1 MQEVLVIGSLA
12 YDSVKTPSGVA
23 KRSLGGSANYFSV
36 AASLFAKV
44 RVVGVVGTDYLAT
57 DKEILA
63 KRGVD
68 LAGMQTVEGETF
80 HWEGTYEANLNEAI
94 TLKTELNVFATFNPE
109 VPEAYKK
116 SSHVFLA
123 NIEPTLQ
130 LKVLSQ
136 IKEPKFVGMDTMNFW
151 INSKQSDLLKVIEK
165 VDIVFMN
172 ETEAKMLTQENNT
185 IKAIKKVVDLGPMYV
200 VVKRGEYGSTLYSKE
215 HGFYNCPA
223 LPIENVVDPTGAG
236 DSFAGGFF
244 GYLVK
249 NVNGKPSW
257 TDLRHAVV
265 AGTVMSSQTIQNFS
279 VKALIEVNQ
288 SNFDQLNADL
298 VRMNSIS

>member
-23 KRSLGGSANYFSV
+23 QRSLGGSANYFSV
-36 AASLFAKV
+36 AASIFAKV
-44 RVVGVVGTDYLAT
+44 RVVGVVGTDYSNS
-57 DKEILA
+57 DKEILS

-68 LAGMQTVEGETF
+68 LSGMQVVDGETF
-80 HWEGTYEANLNEAI
+80 HWEGTYEANLNEAV

-109 VPEAYKK
+109 IPESYKN

-151 INSKQSDLLKVIEK
+151 INSKQSDLLQVIKK

-185 IKAIKKVVDLGPMYV
+185 IKAIKKMVTLGPKYV
-200 VVKRGEYGSTLYSKE
+200 VVKRGEYGSTLYSHE
-215 HGFYNCPA
+215 HGFFNCPA
-223 LPIENVVDPTGAG
+223 LPVENVVDPTGAG

-249 NVNGKPSW
+249 NVSSVPTWS
-257 TDLRHAVV
+257 DLKQAVV
-265 AGTVMSSQTIQNFS
+265 AGTVMSSKTIQDFSLNALKNLTVAEYDQLHGSLLKQFS
-279 VKALIEVNQ
+279 V
-288 SNFDQLNADL
+288 
-298 VRMNSIS
+298 

>member
-36 AASLFAKV
+36 ASSLFAQV
-44 RVVGVVGTDYLAT
+44 RVVGVVGTDYAAS
-57 DKEILA
+57 DKEILS

-68 LAGMQTVEGETF
+68 LSGMQVVEGETF
-80 HWEGTYEANLNEAI
+80 HWEGTYESNLNEAV

-109 VPEAYKK
+109 IPDSYKN

-136 IKEPKFVGMDTMNFW
+136 IKQPKFVGMDTMNFW
-151 INSKQSDLLKVIEK
+151 INSKQSDLLEVIKK

-172 ETEAKMLTQENNT
+172 ETEAKMLTQETNS
-185 IKAIKKVVDLGPMYV
+185 IKAIKKVVDLGPQYV

-215 HGFYNCPA
+215 YGFFNCPA
-223 LPIENVVDPTGAG
+223 LPVENVVDPTGAG

-249 NVNGKPSW
+249 NVSQTPAWS
-257 TDLRHAVV
+257 DLKQAVV
-265 AGTVMSSQTIQNFS
+265 AGTVMSSQTIQDFS
-279 VKALIEVNQ
+279 
-288 SNFDQLNADL
+288 LNALKDL
-298 VRMNSIS
+298 TTSEYDRLHSLLVKQLSL

>member
-12 YDSVKTPSGVA
+12 YDSVNTPSGVA

-36 AASLFAKV
+36 AASIFAQV
-44 RVVGVVGTDYLAT
+44 RVVGVVGTDYSNS
-57 DKEILA
+57 DKEILS

-68 LAGMQTVEGETF
+68 LSGMQVVDGETF
-80 HWEGTYEANLNEAI
+80 HWEGTYEANLNEAV

-109 VPEAYKK
+109 IPDSYKT

-151 INSKQSDLLKVIEK
+151 INSKQSDLLQVIKK

-172 ETEAKMLTQENNT
+172 ETEAKMLTQETNT
-185 IKAIKKVVDLGPMYV
+185 IKAIKKMVELGPKYV

-215 HGFYNCPA
+215 NGFFNCPA
-223 LPIENVVDPTGAG
+223 LPVENVVDPTGAG

-249 NVNGKPSW
+249 HVSTAPAWN
-257 TDLRHAVV
+257 DLKQAVV
-265 AGTVMSSQTIQNFS
+265 AGTVMSSKTIQDFS
-279 VKALIEVNQ
+279 LNALKDLTIAEY
-288 SNFDQLNADL
+288 DQLHSSL
-298 VRMNSIS
+298 LKQISI

>member
-12 YDSVKTPSGVA
+12 YDSVKTPTGAA

-44 RVVGVVGTDYLAT
+44 RVVGVVGTDYLKS
-57 DKEILA
+57 DKEILS

-68 LAGMQTVEGETF
+68 LAGMQVVDGETF
-80 HWEGTYEANLNEAI
+80 HWEGTYEANLNEAV

-109 VPEAYKK
+109 IPASYQG

-123 NIEPTLQ
+123 NIDPTLQ
-130 LKVLSQ
+130 LRVLTQ
-136 IKEPKFVGMDTMNFW
+136 IKDPKFVGMDTMNYW
-151 INSKQSDLLKVIEK
+151 IISQKTALVNVINK

-172 ETEAKMLTQENNT
+172 ETEAKMLTEETNT
-185 IKAIKKVVDLGPMYV
+185 IKAIKKVVELGPKYV

-215 HGFYNCPA
+215 FGFFNCPA

-249 NVNGKPSW
+249 NVSSKPTWSE
-257 TDLRHAVV
+257 LKQAVV
-265 AGTVMSSQTIQNFS
+265 AGTVMSSKTIQDFS
-279 VKALIEVNQ
+279 
-288 SNFDQLNADL
+288 LNALKDFSHSDYDKSHAQL
-298 VRMNSIS
+298 IKQFSI

>member
-68 LAGMQTVEGETF
+68 LAGMQMVEGETF
-80 HWEGTYEANLNEAI
+80 HWEGTYEANLNEAV

-109 VPEAYKK
+109 VPEIYKT

-151 INSKQSDLLKVIEK
+151 INSKQADLVKVIEK

-185 IKAIKKVVDLGPMYV
+185 IKAIKKVVDLGPKYV
-200 VVKRGEYGSTLYSKE
+200 VVKRGEYGSTLYSVD
-215 HGFYNCPA
+215 HGFFNCPA
-223 LPIENVVDPTGAG
+223 LPIEKVVDPTGAG

-249 NVNGKPSW
+249 NVDGRPAWN
-257 TDLRHAVV
+257 DLKKAVV
-265 AGTVMSSQTIQNFS
+265 AGTVMSSQTIQDFS
-279 VKALIEVNQ
+279 VKALLEVNQ
-288 SNFDQLNADL
+288 SNFEKLTADL
-298 VRMNSIS
+298 VKMSSLN